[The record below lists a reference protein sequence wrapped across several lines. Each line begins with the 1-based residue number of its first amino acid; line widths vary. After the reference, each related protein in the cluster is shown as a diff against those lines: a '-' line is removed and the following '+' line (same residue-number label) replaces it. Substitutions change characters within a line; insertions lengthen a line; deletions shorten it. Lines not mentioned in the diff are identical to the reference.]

1 MSPELLQA
9 LLGAG
14 GVAFLGALFAG
25 IKQLRESFGTSRNQ
39 AMKDLERWRRNA
51 LAEAEYYRQVSGLW
65 SAYAGTCVF
74 AMKREGMDPPPMPDL
89 PSPPVLEDA
98 DHHDHP

>member
-25 IKQLRESFGTSRNQ
+25 IKQLRESFGTSRNE
-39 AMKDLERWRRNA
+39 AMRDLERWRRDA
-51 LAEAEYYRQVSGLW
+51 LADAEYYREVAGVW
-65 SAYAGTCVF
+65 SAYAGSCVF
-74 AMKREGMDPPPMPDL
+74 ALRRDGIDPPPMPPL
-89 PSPPVLEDA
+89 PVRPDREDA
-98 DHHDHP
+98 DA